1 MSSLRQLETTAREQH
16 LRFEK
21 TLGEIRARTQFP
33 SLFHETL
40 DLLHVRR
47 RGPPLVA
54 AGAVAAAAWL
64 FHKFL
69 GRRKSSLGRTTKTPT
84 LKQENY
90 HEIQPTNRKQR

>member
-1 MSSLRQLETTAREQH
+1 MSSLRQLENTARERH
-16 LRFEK
+16 HRFEK
-21 TLGEIRARTQFP
+21 TLGEIRTRTQFP

-54 AGAVAAAAWL
+54 AGAVAGAAWII
-64 FHKFL
+64 HKFL
-69 GRRKSSLGRTTKTPT
+69 GRQKSRPGLTTKSPT
-84 LKQENY
+84 LKQETN